1 MNSLMV
7 LLQAEFK
14 RLAKY
19 NIIQVSLG
27 VTVLWLAVLFLI
39 GQNEAGAFIPL
50 FIFMDVSLMTMLLIG
65 AGLFYERQE
74 NTLKTLM
81 VTPAST
87 AGIIASKIVSAV
99 YIALQSTI
107 LIALAGHFFF
117 DATIN
122 FFALIPL
129 VVLVAI
135 SHAVIGYLV
144 AMYVKDFTSMLA
156 MLMLY
161 MFVFAFPSIFYAI
174 DMIGGVW
181 ETLLIVSPSHA
192 AMILIDFS
200 FGAEETMT
208 LVVVGVVYLSL
219 LSILLMRFFVYPKY
233 IETAIKE

>member
-1 MNSLMV
+1 MNKFGILM
-7 LLQAEFK
+7 QDEFK

-39 GQNEAGAFIPL
+39 GRNEAGAFIPL
-50 FIFMDVSLMTMLLIG
+50 FIFMDVSMMTMLLIG

-81 VTPAST
+81 VTPVST
-87 AGIIASKIVSAV
+87 PAIIASKIVSAV
-99 YIALQSTI
+99 YIALQSTV
-107 LIALAGHFFF
+107 LIALAGHFLF
-117 DATIN
+117 DASIN
-122 FFALIPL
+122 FFALIPFVIL
-129 VVLVAI
+129 IAVA
-135 SHAVIGYLV
+135 HAVIGYLV
-144 AMYVKDFTSMLA
+144 SMHVRDFTSMIA

-161 MFVFAFPSIFYAI
+161 MFIFAFPSIFYAI

-192 AMILIDFS
+192 AMLMIDFS
-200 FGAEETMT
+200 FGAEGIGT
-208 LVVVGVVYLSL
+208 LTIIGVVYLSF
-219 LSILLMRFFVYPKY
+219 LSIVLMRFFVYPKY

>member
-1 MNSLMV
+1 MSSLMV

-39 GQNEAGAFIPL
+39 GRNEAGAFIPL

-81 VTPAST
+81 VTPVST
-87 AGIIASKIVSAV
+87 AAIIASKIVSAV

-107 LIALAGHFFF
+107 LIALAGHFLF
-117 DATIN
+117 DATVN

-129 VVLVAI
+129 VILVAT

-144 AMYVKDFTSMLA
+144 SMYVRDFTSMIA

-161 MFVFAFPSIFYAI
+161 MFIFAFPSIFYAI
-174 DMIGGVW
+174 DMIGGIW

-192 AMILIDFS
+192 AMLIVDFT
-200 FGAEETMT
+200 FGAEGITALT
-208 LVVVGVVYLSL
+208 IIGIIYLAL
-219 LSILLMRFFVYPKY
+219 LSILLMWFFVYPKY